1 MRDLLKFLTC
11 GSVDDGK
18 STLLGHLLYDA
29 KLLFADQEDA
39 LLLDSKVGSTDG
51 KIDYSLL
58 LDGLA
63 AEREQGITIDV
74 AYRYFTTDKRS
85 FIAADCPGHEEYTRN
100 MAVGAGFADV
110 AVILIDA
117 TKGVLI
123 QTKRHTRICALMG
136 IKHFVYAVNKM
147 DLTGYSQEAFEQV
160 KVQIDELLAEFDV
173 HSVQVIP
180 VSATEGDNVVV
191 ASGAMGFYNGPTLKE
206 YLEDIEVGSSK
217 LSCGFSMPVQRVCR
231 PNREFRGFEG
241 TVATGTVSVGD
252 SIQVKP
258 GTTKSKVAR
267 IVRGFDDVQSASA
280 GQAVTLTLE
289 DEVDVSRG
297 SVLVD
302 DFEPMVGNMM
312 EVELLW
318 MDDVP
323 LREGASFV
331 FCVGTESVVGTV
343 SAVKSRIDVNTGAVV
358 EASNIAKNEIAL
370 ADVNLSKKV
379 AFDSFQS
386 NAALGRMILI
396 DRVTN
401 MTSACAVVRRKIEH
415 ADNLTWQDADI
426 TRQIRE
432 SHMQQRAL
440 TLWFTGLSGAGK
452 STVANELERRLHAQ
466 GRYTMLL
473 DGDNVRMG
481 LNRDLGFAEQDRVE
495 NIRRVA
501 EVAKLMNDAGLV
513 TLVSFI
519 SPFAADRRSAREIIG
534 DDSFV
539 EVYVSTPIEECE
551 RRDVKGLYKKAR
563 SGQIKNF
570 TGVDSAYEVPQ
581 NPQITIDTSVEDLD
595 ASVER
600 IIAYIESL
608 QG

>member
-1 MRDLLKFLTC
+1 M
-11 GSVDDGK
+11 
-18 STLLGHLLYDA
+18 
-29 KLLFADQEDA
+29 
-39 LLLDSKVGSTDG
+39 
-51 KIDYSLL
+51 
-58 LDGLA
+58 
-63 AEREQGITIDV
+63 
-74 AYRYFTTDKRS
+74 
-85 FIAADCPGHEEYTRN
+85 
-100 MAVGAGFADV
+100 
-110 AVILIDA
+110 
-117 TKGVLI
+117 
-123 QTKRHTRICALMG
+123 
-136 IKHFVYAVNKM
+136 
-147 DLTGYSQEAFEQV
+147 
-160 KVQIDELLAEFDV
+160 
-173 HSVQVIP
+173 
-180 VSATEGDNVVV
+180 
-191 ASGAMGFYNGPTLKE
+191 
-206 YLEDIEVGSSK
+206 
-217 LSCGFSMPVQRVCR
+217 
-231 PNREFRGFEG
+231 
-241 TVATGTVSVGD
+241 
-252 SIQVKP
+252 
-258 GTTKSKVAR
+258 
-267 IVRGFDDVQSASA
+267 
-280 GQAVTLTLE
+280 
-289 DEVDVSRG
+289 
-297 SVLVD
+297 
-302 DFEPMVGNMM
+302 
-312 EVELLW
+312 
-318 MDDVP
+318 
-323 LREGASFV
+323 
-331 FCVGTESVVGTV
+331 
-343 SAVKSRIDVNTGAVV
+343 V

-595 ASVER
+595 ASV
-600 IIAYIESL
+600 
-608 QG
+608 